1 MDHDLVTNLFSLK
14 DLDNAWSLLQQA
26 STITFL
32 THHNPDADG
41 VSACAAL
48 SFLMERRG
56 KKIETIYPTKL
67 QTPLKRQSSNVVI
80 NSHTRVPDLLVACD
94 TANYDRLYF
103 PEIFLLFF
111 LNLDIFLL
119 FLLIYSPQQC
129 LWLFLLL

>member
-103 PEIFLLFF
+103 P
-111 LNLDIFLL
+111 
-119 FLLIYSPQQC
+119 
-129 LWLFLLL
+129 